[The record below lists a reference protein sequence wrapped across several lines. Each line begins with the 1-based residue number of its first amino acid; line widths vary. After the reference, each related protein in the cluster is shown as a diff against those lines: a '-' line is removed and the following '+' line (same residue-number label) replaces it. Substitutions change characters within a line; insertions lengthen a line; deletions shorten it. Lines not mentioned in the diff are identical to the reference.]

1 MWRSNYSVSC
11 CTGYTRQV
19 VSFRE
24 MTMSKSRE
32 VKCKRFLYLIAL
44 RAVLHS
50 PLEKFFS
57 QYKLICCFIQTV
69 RWSWFIVDWSVLNV
83 ALLKRECKKSLNEYH
98 IEPYCFH
105 SIIVRVFWYSCCS
118 DLWNT
123 QILVVV
129 SF

>member
-1 MWRSNYSVSC
+1 MSC

-83 ALLKRECKKSLNEYH
+83 ALLKHECKKSLNEHH

-105 SIIVRVFWYSCCS
+105 SIIVRVF
-118 DLWNT
+118 
-123 QILVVV
+123 
-129 SF
+129 

>member
-1 MWRSNYSVSC
+1 MSC

-32 VKCKRFLYLIAL
+32 VMCKRFLYLIAL

-50 PLEKFFS
+50 PLEKFF
-57 QYKLICCFIQTV
+57 FTVQTHLLFYPDCSLV
-69 RWSWFIVDWSVLNV
+69 LVFVDGSVLNV
-83 ALLKRECKKSLNEYH
+83 ALLKHECKKSLNEYH

-105 SIIVRVFWYSCCS
+105 SIIVRVFGYSCCS
-118 DLWNT
+118 DL
-123 QILVVV
+123 
-129 SF
+129 